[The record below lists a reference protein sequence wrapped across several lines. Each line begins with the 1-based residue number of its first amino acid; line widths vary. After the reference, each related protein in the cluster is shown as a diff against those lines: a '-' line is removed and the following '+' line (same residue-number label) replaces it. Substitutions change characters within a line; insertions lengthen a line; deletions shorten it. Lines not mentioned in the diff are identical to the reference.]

1 MKSTNDDDDVSDYD
15 DSSSMEECQ
24 MHEPQSFV
32 HYRCHADVV
41 EKWMRGTVLSGVLV
55 EGKLYICHRFGARS
69 LLLEFMTL
77 EDSAMFS
84 YGLWYYELQCPDV
97 EDEDKGSLQ
106 DVRVDSYALLL
117 PLLSSDAHQKYA
129 LVTSN
134 WRTWDGSG
142 NVVQPYSMRHNG
154 SV

>member
-1 MKSTNDDDDVSDYD
+1 
-15 DSSSMEECQ
+15 

-55 EGKLYICHRFGARS
+55 QGKLYIWHRFGARS

-84 YGLWYYELQCPDV
+84 YGLWYYKLQCPDV

-106 DVRVDSYALLL
+106 DVRVDCYALLL
-117 PLLSSDAHQKYA
+117 PWQNADDGKHRYS

-134 WRTWDGSG
+134 WRTWDGTG
-142 NVVQPYSMRHNG
+142 KVVQPYTMRND